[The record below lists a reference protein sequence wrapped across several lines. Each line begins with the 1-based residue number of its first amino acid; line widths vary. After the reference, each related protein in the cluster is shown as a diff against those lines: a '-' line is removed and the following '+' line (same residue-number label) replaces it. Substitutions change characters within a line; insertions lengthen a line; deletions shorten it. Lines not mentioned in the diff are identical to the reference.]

1 MFNCEFEVKYV
12 RDMHSIAIRVIC
24 RYDKSNRVIR

>member
-1 MFNCEFEVKYV
+1 
-12 RDMHSIAIRVIC
+12 MHSIAIRVII